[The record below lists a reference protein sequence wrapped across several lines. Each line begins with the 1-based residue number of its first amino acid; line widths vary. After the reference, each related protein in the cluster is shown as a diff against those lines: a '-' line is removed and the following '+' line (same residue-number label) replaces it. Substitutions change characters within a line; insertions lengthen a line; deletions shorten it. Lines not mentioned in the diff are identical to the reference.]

1 MLIEAPLLT
10 LPARMENV
18 PRVVEK
24 HGGSSAQKI
33 PSGKN
38 HFPFI
43 GGTNHAQ
50 ASVSEAAAV

>member
-1 MLIEAPLLT
+1 MIAEGI
-10 LPARMENV
+10 ENV